1 MLLSPREKILISVMV
16 ALILITG
23 GYYAVGGLK
32 NHVRDI
38 EEQLEAREVFL
49 RRAIFLEEQI
59 REQEKLAP
67 KATLRRRPLIG
78 FVEQLANR
86 IQLKS
91 RVQLN
96 LIPQGKSTGMQGIE
110 LKVDNLTLDEMV
122 KLVYTLEDAKRP
134 LIIDRFEVS
143 PSFRTKKRLRISM
156 RILSR
161 G

>member
-1 MLLSPREKILISVMV
+1 MLLSPREKFLIAVMV

-23 GYYAVGGLK
+23 GYYAVGGLRT
-32 NHVRDI
+32 HVRDI
-38 EEQLEAREVFL
+38 AAQLEAREDFL
-49 RRAIFLEEQI
+49 RRAIILEEQI
-59 REQEKLAP
+59 REQEILTP

-96 LIPQGKSTGMQGIE
+96 LIPQRKSTGMQGIE

-122 KLVYTLEDAKRP
+122 KLVYTLEDAKRT